1 MKETFPPRARFKW
14 LLITIRLSI
23 ISFAGIA
30 RTLVAVGTLKDA
42 SMLCTTRA
50 ETPRIGSS
58 VDALG
63 VTNTGT
69 GFTTGSAGVAGCC
82 FTSRTTGC
90 DGATAAGVGV
100 TTGAGVATGVGVTT
114 GAATGAVGVTDAAF
128 CTDLGTG
135 GVPARGA
142 FGLGVEPDPPG
153 AGVKSEKKSHHALST
168 DCGSAKYLSYIS
180 STSHSLA
187 PNSLAASL
195 PTTLPTIEFTCG
207 LESDADTGPPSVL
220 AQNSL

>member
-1 MKETFPPRARFKW
+1 
-14 LLITIRLSI
+14 
-23 ISFAGIA
+23 
-30 RTLVAVGTLKDA
+30 
-42 SMLCTTRA
+42 MLCTTRA
-50 ETPRIGSS
+50 ATPRIGSS
-58 VDALG
+58 VEALG

-69 GFTTGSAGVAGCC
+69 GFTTGSAGVGVCC

-90 DGATAAGVGV
+90 DATTGAAGV
-100 TTGAGVATGVGVTT
+100 TTGVTGATTGVAGAATMGVI
-114 GAATGAVGVTDAAF
+114 GAATGTAF
-128 CTDLGTG
+128 CTDFGTG

-142 FGLGVEPDPPG
+142 FTFGADPDPPG

-168 DCGSAKYLSYIS
+168 DCGSTKNLSYIS

-195 PTTLPTIEFTCG
+195 PTTLPTIEFTWG

-220 AQNSL
+220 TQISL